1 MTDQLSLPIQKR
13 RADVTWLKLRKTED
27 GQTRFSMS
35 LSSEYPVDRY
45 WGTEILSHD
54 SGAVRLGRA
63 DSGAMPL
70 LWNHNP
76 DDPVGMVDSAK
87 ISGKRL
93 LVEGAFF
100 STQRAQDVASMVSGG
115 LRNVSVGYRIH
126 SVEENVDEDEFT
138 VTDWEPYEASIAPVP
153 ADPTV
158 GSGRATGEQTFEVER
173 KARDG
178 KPPQE
183 AEIPKQGERSGVE
196 QEALKPPEIVPPDKP
211 NTQLTEPTEPRSERG
226 SPFSESENGRA
237 IPDPPAL
244 PAEVKT
250 GVITMAEEK
259 GSAADADRKVSAVE
273 AENERRTAIQQLCR
287 ANKIDARVERRWIE
301 EATPLADE
309 MGVDGKVFRQG
320 VASQLLDVAELRGR
334 QTPTAA
340 ADLGLSS
347 RETERFSLFRA
358 IRALRYGG
366 QRPKFLEEAA
376 YELECSNA
384 VGKKLGRELT
394 SSILIPGEVLQR
406 PLGEAAQRAMATQPG
421 SKGGFMVNVQNM
433 GFIDILRNRSVAMA
447 MGARVLSGL
456 QGNLT
461 FPRQTGKV
469 SVTWQAGEGSSTS
482 AADQALGQLS
492 MTPKTC
498 IAITDVSE
506 QLLAQATPSAEAFV
520 MADLANDVAIDGVD
534 AAVINGTGGAQPL
547 GIKNTTGITSG
558 QDSATA
564 TYAKV
569 LAFVSTAGGANAI
582 RGNPGWVTNTAGA
595 ARLMQ
600 VQRFTSTD
608 TPVWQGNMLNGTLV
622 GFNAMSSEQ
631 LASGNIIFG
640 SWDEVVIGEWGVLE
654 LSTDNGGTRFNQAQ
668 VGIRAMWMVDVLVRY
683 PQAFVVSTNLS

>member
-1 MTDQLSLPIQKR
+1 MANKPDDRSRALSFSSQ
-13 RADVTWLKLRKTED
+13 
-27 GQTRFSMS
+27 QTVVQRW
-35 LSSEYPVDRY
+35 Y
-45 WGTEILSHD
+45 GGEILDHSAK
-54 SGAVRLGRA
+54 SVRMDFMKSGRA
-63 DSGAMPL
+63 PVL
-70 LWNHNP
+70 LNHDMRQQVGVMTSASIGSDLMGRGVARFGRTAAANDALMNV
-76 DDPVGMVDSAK
+76 DDD
-87 ISGKRL
+87 IL
-93 LVEGAFF
+93 
-100 STQRAQDVASMVSGG
+100 T
-115 LRNVSVGYRIH
+115 NTSVGYRVYEMVLD
-126 SVEENVDEDEFT
+126 SQKNGEDT
-138 VTDWEPYEASIAPVP
+138 YRITDWEPYEATLCPVP
-153 ADPTV
+153 ADSLV
-158 GSGRATGEQTFEVER
+158 GVGRAAV
-173 KARDG
+173 
-178 KPPQE
+178 
-183 AEIPKQGERSGVE
+183 
-196 QEALKPPEIVPPDKP
+196 LPDKAGP
-211 NTQLTEPTEPRSERG
+211 PGENTTTTEAPEARITRASSVTASTEATTTVQITATTAETRG
-226 SPFSESENGRA
+226 VTIVTTESTASAGASADVR
-237 IPDPPAL
+237 
-244 PAEVKT
+244 K
-250 GVITMAEEK
+250 IT
-259 GSAADADRKVSAVE
+259 AVE
-273 AENERRTAIQQLCR
+273 AETERRTAIQHLCK
-287 ANKIDARVERRWIE
+287 ANKIDVRVERQWVE
-301 EATPLADE
+301 DAVPLTDE
-309 MGVDGKVFRQG
+309 LGVDGKVLRKG
-320 VASQLLDVAELRGR
+320 VASQILDVAELRGR
-334 QTPTAA
+334 LQPTAA
-340 ADLGLSS
+340 SSLGLST

-394 SSILIPGEVLQR
+394 SSILIPGEVLSR
-406 PLGEAAQRAMATQPG
+406 PLGEAASRAMATQPG

-433 GFIDILRNRSVAMA
+433 GFIDILRNRSVAMS

-469 SVTWQAGEGSSTS
+469 SVTWQAGEGTSTS

-547 GIKNTTGITSG
+547 GIKNTTGVATG
-558 QDSATA
+558 QDAATA

-569 LAFVSTAGGANAI
+569 LAFVSTAGTANAI

-608 TPVWQGNMLNGTLV
+608 TPVWTGNMLNGSLV